1 MCLIHVEG
9 LCVSLKNFLKH
20 HALPSWLCC
29 PRAPQ
34 GTQLET
40 MELALNNN
48 YYFWLHWVFVVVHGL
63 CCSREAF
70 PHCRKRGLLSLRC
83 SLQWILLLQLVGSR
97 ARASIVV
104 AHRFSCP
111 VSCGILVPNPGIEP
125 MSPALA
131 GGFLTTEPPGKS
143 WSSHCHIALNVR
155 YSHMRLLLFEF
166 YV

>member
-1 MCLIHVEG
+1 MWI
-9 LCVSLKNFLKH
+9 FF
-20 HALPSWLCC
+20 
-29 PRAPQ
+29 
-34 GTQLET
+34 
-40 MELALNNN
+40 
-48 YYFWLHWVFVVVHGL
+48 FWLHWVFVVVHGL

-131 GGFLTTEPPGKS
+131 GGFLTTEPPGKFS
-143 WSSHCHIALNVR
+143 CFIVIKCHPKLHTCMHYYVLC
-155 YSHMRLLLFEF
+155 LLYLESPLTLSGLVTSCSF
-166 YV
+166 

>member
-111 VSCGILVPNPGIEP
+111 VSCGILVPRLTKAQTRTPCITRRILKYWRAREV
-125 MSPALA
+125 PAK
-131 GGFLTTEPPGKS
+131 ES
-143 WSSHCHIALNVR
+143 
-155 YSHMRLLLFEF
+155 F
-166 YV
+166 YF